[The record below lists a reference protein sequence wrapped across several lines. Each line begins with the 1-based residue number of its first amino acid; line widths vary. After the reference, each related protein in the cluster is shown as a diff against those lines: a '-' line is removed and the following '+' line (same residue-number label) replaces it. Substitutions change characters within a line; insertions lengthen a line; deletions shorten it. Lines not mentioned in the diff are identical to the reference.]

1 MTLEHAKNLGKF
13 VFLYKL
19 TCILLTKLLGRT
31 SLNNFLAGFSCGYY
45 VWRNKTPV
53 NYQIVLYL
61 FSRVAMALNDM
72 LYERVKRVMKGLE
85 RVDTRKYYHV
95 FAALIW
101 GVVMWIF

>member
-1 MTLEHAKNLGKF
+1 M
-13 VFLYKL
+13 
-19 TCILLTKLLGRT
+19 
-31 SLNNFLAGFSCGYY
+31 
-45 VWRNKTPV
+45 